1 MLELKKISKNYGN
14 HDVLKEIDFIFE
26 KGKAYGIIGE
36 NGAGKTTLF
45 RCVAGLENYSGEVK
59 YYQSK
64 LKNHLGFL
72 PTEPYMLSRITGKEY
87 LLFVC
92 QSRGL
97 NLINPEEKNIFDL
110 PLNHFAETYS
120 TGMRKKLALMGL
132 LLQNNEVFIL
142 DEPFNGV
149 DIHNNLLITEIILKL
164 KSLGKII
171 IISSHI
177 FSTLTDTCDS
187 LHLLKNGHFYRN
199 VQKEEFSSVEAEMR
213 GENILRKID
222 QLELK

>member
-72 PTEPYMLSRITGKEY
+72 PAEPYMLSRITGKEY
-87 LLFVC
+87 LQFVC

-97 NLINPEEKNIFDL
+97 KLINPEEKNIFDL

-132 LLQNNEVFIL
+132 LLQNNELFIL

-149 DIHNNLLITEIILKL
+149 DIHSNLLITEIILKL
-164 KSLGKII
+164 KSLNKII

-187 LHLLKNGHFYRN
+187 LHLLKNGYFYRN
-199 VQKEEFSSVEAEMR
+199 VQKEEFASVEAEMR
-213 GENILRKID
+213 GENILSKID